1 MIIIWQCYFVKAIL
15 MNDMW
20 LSLSHWY
27 LGCTIIW
34 LKGGWAG
41 VLMNYW
47 ICIFIAV
54 ILNQVV
60 WTQEKDISKEL
71 YFLVYILKE
80 VSTNRN
86 FQVSESIFTRS
97 SSFMQPS
104 TNSSLFVWDKMKIL
118 TTFLLLYQRQI
129 PVSAVI
135 QLREHFLSFLNHSF
149 SFLSKH

>member
-1 MIIIWQCYFVKAIL
+1 MLHIDTTNKWYTAF
-15 MNDMW
+15 
-20 LSLSHWY
+20 LSLIDIMVVLLY
-27 LGCTIIW
+27 IIW
-34 LKGGWAG
+34 LIRAAG
-41 VLMNYW
+41 VNELLN
-47 ICIFIAV
+47 IHIAL

-104 TNSSLFVWDKMKIL
+104 TNSSLFVWDMMKIL